1 MTRRVVVTG
10 IGVVAP
16 GGVGVKQFWDLLT
29 SGRTATRAISLFD
42 ASGFRSRI
50 AAECDFDP
58 LASGLSPADTY
69 RVDRHVQLGLV
80 AAAEAVDNAELDLDL
95 CDPRRVGVSM
105 GTAVGSTTRLEDEY
119 VKVSNGGRDWLVDSS
134 NGHPFLYQAMVP
146 STLSAE

>member
-1 MTRRVVVTG
+1 MTRRVAVTG

-58 LASGLSPADTY
+58 IAAGLSRRTPT
-69 RVDRHVQLGLV
+69 GSTGMS
-80 AAAEAVDNAELDLDL
+80 NSGSS
-95 CDPRRVGVSM
+95 PRR
-105 GTAVGSTTRLEDEY
+105 
-119 VKVSNGGRDWLVDSS
+119 GGR
-134 NGHPFLYQAMVP
+134 
-146 STLSAE
+146 